1 MTAVDKAKA
10 PPEDET
16 PMMQQYQRIKRECA
30 DALLFFRMGDFYEM
44 FNEDAKVASRILEIA
59 LTSRSK
65 NKANSIPMCGVPH
78 HAANGYISKLI
89 KAGKKVALC
98 EQTEDPKFAKGL
110 VRREIVRIV
119 TPGTVL
125 DDALLDPKSNHFVVS
140 LYFGKDGLGLAA
152 LDISTGLFK
161 VTEIKG
167 EQAISLL
174 GDELEKIDPRE
185 ILIPESAAGETTL
198 PWSKK
203 ENVYQHGCEDWT
215 FSFGEAYRKL
225 LEHFKTGSLEGFGCE
240 HLKMATS
247 AAGALIHYLQETQ
260 KSALSHIT
268 ALSTYHIHH
277 SMLLDQTTIKSLEL
291 VQSSDGSRKNSL
303 LDLLD
308 VTQTPMGARRIK
320 EWILKPLIAPE
331 AIENRLSQ
339 VQAFVN
345 APLLRSDLQN
355 QLKEIH
361 DLERLVGRIS
371 LSICGPRDLIALKN
385 SIQTFPEILDL
396 LNRFQSEALSQYTVP
411 WDNLENIHHLI
422 DEKIVDDPPVNLK
435 DGHMIK
441 PGCDQELDRLK
452 SISRDAK
459 SWIAALETKEKERT
473 GIPVLKVGFN
483 KIYGYYLEV
492 TKKNIDRVPEEY
504 IRKQS
509 LVNAER
515 YISPELKEYEEEIT
529 GAEDKI
535 SALELQLFQRVR
547 EGIAKEGPRIQAMA
561 RTIGKID
568 ALVSFAE
575 TAHRHNYCRPTLL
588 SDSTLELKNGR
599 HPLVERM
606 DPLNQFIANDTLL
619 DSGENQIMIITGPNM
634 AGKST
639 FLRQVALITLMTQVG
654 SFVPAEEA
662 RIGVVDRI
670 FSRVGAQ
677 DHLLKGQST
686 FMVEMNEAANI
697 LNNATARS
705 LIILDEIG
713 RGTSTFDGIS
723 IAWSIVE
730 YLHAL
735 MGEEGG
741 PKTLFATHYHELT
754 DLALVLSGV
763 KNYNVQ
769 VKEWNDE
776 IIFLRKIVP
785 GGTDKSYGIQV
796 ARLAGLPDTVL
807 KRALEVLDNL
817 EKGEFDETGRPK
829 ISLSDSTPE
838 AQGPQQLT
846 MFREDPAS
854 SPLLAKLDALNPEDL
869 TPRAALDL
877 LFELKELRRTP
888 NP

>member
-1 MTAVDKAKA
+1 MA
-10 PPEDET
+10 PGEKIRDPSEDET
-16 PMMQQYQRIKRECA
+16 PMMQQYQRIKRECS

-44 FNEDAKVASRILEIA
+44 FNEDARIASRILEIA

-78 HAANGYISKLI
+78 HAANAYISKLI

-98 EQTEDPKFAKGL
+98 EQTEDPKLAKGL

-140 LYFGKDGLGLAA
+140 LFFGKDGLGLAA

-161 VTEIKG
+161 VTEING
-167 EQAISLL
+167 DNTSSFLA
-174 GDELEKIDPRE
+174 DELEKIDPRE
-185 ILIPESAAGETTL
+185 ILVPESRAGETNGSM
-198 PWSKK
+198 PWSGN
-203 ENVYQHGCEDWT
+203 ENIYAHSGEDWT

-240 HLKMATS
+240 HLKLAIS
-247 AAGALIHYLQETQ
+247 AAGALIHYLHETQ
-260 KSALSHIT
+260 KSALQHIT
-268 ALSTYHIHH
+268 ALSTYHIEN

-291 VQSSDGSRKNSL
+291 IQASDGSRKNSL
-303 LDLLD
+303 LDLLET
-308 VTQTPMGARRIK
+308 TQTPMGARRVK
-320 EWILKPLIAPE
+320 EWILKPLIDRE
-331 AIENRLSQ
+331 AIEERLSQ
-339 VQAFVN
+339 VHAFVEN
-345 APLLRSDLQN
+345 PLLRKDMREQLQ
-355 QLKEIH
+355 KIH

-371 LSICGPRDLIALKN
+371 LSMSSPRDLMALKN
-385 SIQTFPEILDL
+385 SIETFPSILAL
-396 LNRFQSEALSQYTVP
+396 LSRFPAEAVSQYAET
-411 WDNLENIHHLI
+411 WDNLEDVFRLI
-422 DEKIVDDPPVNLK
+422 DEKIVDEPPATLK
-435 DGHMIK
+435 DGHLIK

-452 SISRDAK
+452 SISKDGK
-459 SWIAALETKEKERT
+459 TWIAALETKEKERT
-473 GIPVLKVGFN
+473 GIPVLKVGYN
-483 KIYGYYLEV
+483 KIYGYYIEI
-492 TKKNIDRVPEEY
+492 TKKNIDRVPAEY

-515 YISPELKEYEEEIT
+515 YISPELKEYEVEIT
-529 GAEDKI
+529 GAEEKI
-535 SALELQLFQRVR
+535 TELEFQLFQKIR
-547 EGIAKEGPRIQAMA
+547 EDISREGPRIQTMA
-561 RTIGKID
+561 RTIAKID
-568 ALVSFAE
+568 ALFSFAE
-575 TAHRHNYCRPTLL
+575 TAHQYNYCRPTLL
-588 SDSTLELKNGR
+588 EDPTLCLKNGR
-599 HPLVERM
+599 HPLVEKI
-606 DPLNQFIANDTLL
+606 DPLNQFIPNDTVL
-619 DSGENQIMIITGPNM
+619 DSTDNQIMIITGPNM

-639 FLRQVALITLMTQVG
+639 FLRQVALITLMAQIG
-654 SFVPAEEA
+654 SFVPADEA

-735 MGEEGG
+735 NGEQGG

-754 DLALVLSGV
+754 DLALVLPGV
-763 KNYNVQ
+763 NNFNVQ

-776 IIFLRKIVP
+776 IIFLRKIVS
-785 GGTDKSYGIQV
+785 GGADKSYGIQV
-796 ARLAGLPDTVL
+796 ARLAGLPEKVL

-817 EKGEFDETGRPK
+817 EKSEFDESGRPK
-829 ISLSDSTPE
+829 ISHSEE
-838 AQGPQQLT
+838 APANLGPQQLT
-846 MFREDPAS
+846 MFGEDF
-854 SPLLAKLDALNPEDL
+854 SPLLKKLDDLNPDDL
-869 TPRAALDL
+869 TPRQALDL
-877 LFELKELRRTP
+877 LFEFKDLRKKP
-888 NP
+888 KM